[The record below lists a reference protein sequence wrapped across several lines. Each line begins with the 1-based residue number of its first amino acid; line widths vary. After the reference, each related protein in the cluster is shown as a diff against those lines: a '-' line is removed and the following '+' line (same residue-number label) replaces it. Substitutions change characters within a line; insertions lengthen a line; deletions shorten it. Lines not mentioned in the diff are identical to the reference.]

1 MNIENLALGYVKTA
15 PSPATTGTSLTLET
29 NEGARFPET
38 TDSSF
43 YATLMPADANPH
55 SDNSE
60 VVEVTDRTGDV
71 LTIVREQRGTTAQSV
86 GVGWIVLNS
95 VYKEDLDD
103 LKGSNSFIFSETPTG
118 DIDGLNDTFTLA
130 NTPTTNTL
138 QLFRDG
144 QLLKGG
150 GVDYTLTDDEIVFTT
165 APEVDSILLA
175 HYHKVA
181 VGSGNANTLDG
192 QHAPTGD
199 IVGTT
204 DTQTLTNK
212 TLTSPVITSPTYQ
225 GLIDGW
231 VSANETWTYAS
242 ATSITVP
249 SGATAKY
256 QKGDKIKIT
265 NNSAT
270 KYFYIIGVADTVLTV
285 TGGSDYTVHDSTI
298 TANYY
303 SKVENPQGFP
313 GRFNYTP
320 VLTAST
326 DTVPV
331 FSTIS
336 ARFTISQNL
345 INIIFSMSGDG
356 GTDGSGTNPLE
367 ISTPVSIF
375 AGGNGVFTWASAST
389 SGVGVFLYSLSGK
402 TQFRRTPTTEVTP
415 NDFPNGA
422 RYIMGHIVGNF

>member
-29 NEGARFPET
+29 NEGARFPT
-38 TDSSF
+38 TTTASF
-43 YATLMPADANPH
+43 YVTLMPADENPN

-118 DIDGLNDTFTLA
+118 DIDGVNDTFTLA

-181 VGSGNANTLDG
+181 VGSGNADTLDG

-212 TLTSPVITSPTYQ
+212 TLTSPVINTPT
-225 GLIDGW
+225 GI
-231 VSANETWTYAS
+231 V
-242 ATSITVP
+242 
-249 SGATAKY
+249 
-256 QKGDKIKIT
+256 KGDVGLGNVDNTSDATK
-265 NNSAT
+265 NSAT
-270 KYFYIIGVADTVLTV
+270 ATLTNK
-285 TGGSDYTVHDSTI
+285 T
-298 TANYY
+298 
-303 SKVENPQGFP
+303 
-313 GRFNYTP
+313 
-320 VLTAST
+320 LTSPKINNA
-326 DTVPV
+326 
-331 FSTIS
+331 
-336 ARFTISQNL
+336 TISQA
-345 INIIFSMSGDG
+345 SMDS
-356 GTDGSGTNPLE
+356 DGSAKFALD
-367 ISTPVSIF
+367 
-375 AGGNGVFTWASAST
+375 AGGNDSFTLNNDATSTPFGGTNNFSGFFLIHDINTGHWAFIISSGSVVKIVSQAETSFST
-389 SGVGVFLYSLSGK
+389 SSGTASKTNVYLSNGVVTVQNKIGSSRIYRIVAFRTRLS
-402 TQFRRTPTTEVTP
+402 
-415 NDFPNGA
+415 N
-422 RYIMGHIVGNF
+422 